1 MLYKVLGMIVW
12 RIGKRVARRKAGGS
26 PAPLLAGALVAV
38 LVASPCAARRA
49 RAATARPA
57 RT

>member
-38 LVASPCAARRA
+38 LVAVAFVLRGRGGE
-49 RAATARPA
+49 
-57 RT
+57 